1 MSRIPVAILGATGTV
16 GQVLAL
22 RLAKHPWFV
31 PVALVGSSR
40 SAGHRYGDIVRWRQS
55 GPVPPPLAELVVQD
69 MVPRDVPLAFSALSR
84 EVAAQVEPVLARAG
98 VVTISNASAH
108 RLESDVP
115 LVIPEVNADHLAL
128 MHQQAGR
135 WPGII
140 ATNPNCVTAAL
151 ALALAPLHRAFGLDR
166 VVITTLQAASGAGYP
181 GVPSVDLLGN
191 VLPFIEGEE
200 EKIGRE
206 LNRLLGTLSAGSV
219 EPAGI
224 RVGVHATRVPTVD
237 GHVMT
242 VSAGFQRHVTAVEVG
257 DALRRWGPPAKARR
271 LPSTPSEP
279 LVLHVQSDRPQPRLD
294 LSLGDGM
301 SVSVGRIR
309 ECPVLDVR
317 LVVLGHNLVR
327 GAAGAAIQLGE
338 LAALE
343 RPELAAQL
351 DKSHG
356 SSAELVH

>member
-1 MSRIPVAILGATGTV
+1 VNRIPVAILGATGTV
-16 GQVLAL
+16 GQVLAV
-22 RLAKHPWFV
+22 RLAEHPWFV
-31 PVALVGSSR
+31 PVALVGGSR
-40 SAGHRYGDIVRWRQS
+40 SAGHRYGDIVRWRQA
-55 GPVPPPLAELVVQD
+55 GPVPPSLAQLVVQD
-69 MVPRDVPLAFSALSR
+69 MAPRDVPLAFSALSR
-84 EVAAQVEPVLARAG
+84 DVAAGVEPVLARAG

-108 RLESDVP
+108 RMDNDVP

-151 ALALAPLHRAFGLDR
+151 ALALAPLHRAFGLER

-181 GVPSVDLLGN
+181 GVPSLDLLGN

-200 EKIGRE
+200 EKISRE
-206 LNRLLGTLSAGSV
+206 LNRLLGTLSSGGV

-242 VSAGFQRHVTAVEVG
+242 VSAGFQRRVTATEAG
-257 DALRRWGPPAKARR
+257 EALRRWRPPAEARR
-271 LPSTPSEP
+271 LPSTPIEP
-279 LVLHVQSDRPQPRLD
+279 LALHDQSDRPQPRLD
-294 LSLGDGM
+294 LSLGNGM
-301 SVSVGRIR
+301 TVSVGRIR

-338 LAALE
+338 LAALQH
-343 RPELAAQL
+343 PELAALL
-351 DKSHG
+351 DVRHRWTDG
-356 SSAELVH
+356 